1 MEKAII
7 LFTGISF
14 IIYGVNSFY
23 SRRMISEFKRWGFK
37 KYRKL
42 ISSLQ
47 ILGGLGLLIGLKI
60 NILLI
65 ASSLC
70 LSIMMFVAI
79 IVRVKINDNVARILP
94 AITYLMLSSLIFNY
108 SLPVSYT
115 HLTLPTICSV

>member
-23 SRRMISEFKRWGFK
+23 SRRMISEFKRWGYK
-37 KYRKL
+37 NHRKT
-42 ISSLQ
+42 ISTLQ
-47 ILGGLGLLIGLKI
+47 ILGGSGLLLGLKI
-60 NILLI
+60 NIFLM

-108 SLPVSYT
+108 SLQ
-115 HLTLPTICSV
+115 IF

>member
-23 SRRMISEFKRWGFK
+23 SRRMISEFKRWGYHK
-37 KYRKL
+37 HRKT

-94 AITYLMLSSLIFNY
+94 AITSLMLSSLIFNY
-108 SLPVSYT
+108 SLQ
-115 HLTLPTICSV
+115 II

>member
-23 SRRMISEFKRWGFK
+23 SRRMISEFKRWGYHK
-37 KYRKL
+37 HRKT

-70 LSIMMFVAI
+70 LSIIMFVAI
-79 IVRVKINDNVARILP
+79 IVRVKINDNVVSEEKFVINQKLFQDN
-94 AITYLMLSSLIFNY
+94 YLKLSIGKKRHIK
-108 SLPVSYT
+108 VE
-115 HLTLPTICSV
+115 LT

>member
-14 IIYGVNSFY
+14 IIYGINSFY
-23 SRRMISEFKRWGFK
+23 SKRMIREFKRWGYK
-37 KYRKL
+37 KHRKT

-47 ILGGLGLLIGLKI
+47 ILGGLGLVIGLQI
-60 NILLI
+60 NIILI

-94 AITYLMLSSLIFNY
+94 AITYLVLSSLILNY
-108 SLPVSYT
+108 S
-115 HLTLPTICSV
+115 IQII

>member
-23 SRRMISEFKRWGFK
+23 SIRMISEFKRWGYK
-37 KYRKL
+37 NHRKT
-42 ISSLQ
+42 ISTLQ
-47 ILGGLGLLIGLKI
+47 ILGGSGLLIGLKI

-70 LSIMMFVAI
+70 LSVMMFVAI

-108 SLPVSYT
+108 SLQIV
-115 HLTLPTICSV
+115 

>member
-23 SRRMISEFKRWGFK
+23 SRRMISEFKRWGYK
-37 KYRKL
+37 NHRKT
-42 ISSLQ
+42 ISTLQ
-47 ILGGLGLLIGLKI
+47 ILGGSGLLIGLKI
-60 NILLI
+60 NIFLM

-108 SLPVSYT
+108 SLQ
-115 HLTLPTICSV
+115 IF

>member
-23 SRRMISEFKRWGFK
+23 SKRMISEFKRWGYK
-37 KYRKL
+37 NHRKT
-42 ISSLQ
+42 ISTLQ
-47 ILGGLGLLIGLKI
+47 ILGGSGLLIGFKI
-60 NILLI
+60 NILLM

-108 SLPVSYT
+108 SLQ
-115 HLTLPTICSV
+115 IF

>member
-1 MEKAII
+1 METAII

-14 IIYGVNSFY
+14 MIYGINSFY
-23 SRRMISEFKRWGFK
+23 SKRMISEFKRWGYK
-37 KYRKL
+37 KHRKT

-47 ILGGLGLLIGLKI
+47 ILGGLGLVIGLQI
-60 NILLI
+60 NIILI

-70 LSIMMFVAI
+70 LSIMMFFAI

-108 SLPVSYT
+108 SLQIV
-115 HLTLPTICSV
+115 

>member
-14 IIYGVNSFY
+14 MIYGVNSFY
-23 SRRMISEFKRWGFK
+23 SRRMISEFERWGYK
-37 KYRKL
+37 NHRKT

-60 NILLI
+60 NIILI

-108 SLPVSYT
+108 SLQIV
-115 HLTLPTICSV
+115 

>member
-23 SRRMISEFKRWGFK
+23 SRRMISEFKRWGYK
-37 KYRKL
+37 NHRKT
-42 ISSLQ
+42 ISTLQ
-47 ILGGLGLLIGLKI
+47 ILGGSGLLIGFKI
-60 NILLI
+60 NILLM

-108 SLPVSYT
+108 SLQ
-115 HLTLPTICSV
+115 IF